1 MDRDRQWW
9 EDHDRQHENF
19 LDDLKWHGIRRE
31 ERESGE
37 LGRVGADVV
46 TGPTSIPEGAE
57 GLRQYILNFISTSN
71 DIDPLSKDLWCG
83 RLASM
88 DLRSDCTAEIGGLL
102 KDVEG
107 FHEDVMRGASLPW
120 DPLEEATDRFLKDL
134 EQSIIWL
141 DARHF
146 NEIT

>member
-1 MDRDRQWW
+1 MSYDDRMQDLHDHFDRKDTASELSRIQTDWVIQQTR
-9 EDHDRQHENF
+9 RQ
-19 LDDLKWHGIRRE
+19 LD
-31 ERESGE
+31 
-37 LGRVGADVV
+37 LGLDADAV
-46 TGPTSIPEGAE
+46 SIPDGAE

-83 RLASM
+83 RLAGM